1 MSYERPGFIRSALE
15 WIAVFAIALGVVLLV
30 RTFVIEPYVVPTGSM
45 ESTIQVGDQL
55 LAQKVTTLLGIDPSV
70 GDIVVF
76 ENPEAGSEHDVLIKR
91 VVATAGQTVDFS
103 DGNLLVDGEPFTEPY
118 AEGLTQALPVQA
130 DGVSIAYPYTV
141 PEGCVW
147 VMGDNRENSA
157 DSRYFGPVSCD
168 SVIGVAVVRYWP
180 LTRMGGL

>member
-55 LAQKVTTLLGIDPSV
+55 LAQKVTTLLGIDPSA

-91 VVATAGQTVDFS
+91 VVATAGQSVDFS

-130 DGVSIAYPYTV
+130 TA
-141 PEGCVW
+141 
-147 VMGDNRENSA
+147 
-157 DSRYFGPVSCD
+157 
-168 SVIGVAVVRYWP
+168 
-180 LTRMGGL
+180 